1 MACTR
6 GGYHGDWEGRMNLYL
21 ISQSQWTG
29 YDTFDS
35 AVVCAESEDQ
45 ARDMHPGGGASV
57 SARLRDGDWASSPE
71 HVSVRFLGVASP
83 DLQQCVVCASFNA
96 G

>member
-1 MACTR
+1 
-6 GGYHGDWEGRMNLYL
+6 MNLYL

-35 AVVCAESEDQ
+35 AVVCAESEEQ
-45 ARDMHPGGGASV
+45 ARDMHPRGGAPVSV
-57 SARLRDGDWASSPE
+57 RGRDGDWASSPDQ
-71 HVSVRFLGVASP
+71 VRVRFLGVASP
-83 DLQQCVVCASFNA
+83 DLHRCVVCASFNA